1 MVVESSDKVRG
12 ETWPKRIPVMTV
24 YSPDELESFFANAG
38 LWHIEAR
45 SRKDWFLK
53 GMKSTTFRTS
63 LKAWT

>member
-45 SRKDWFLK
+45 SRKDWFLIK
-53 GMKSTTFRTS
+53 GVK
-63 LKAWT
+63 